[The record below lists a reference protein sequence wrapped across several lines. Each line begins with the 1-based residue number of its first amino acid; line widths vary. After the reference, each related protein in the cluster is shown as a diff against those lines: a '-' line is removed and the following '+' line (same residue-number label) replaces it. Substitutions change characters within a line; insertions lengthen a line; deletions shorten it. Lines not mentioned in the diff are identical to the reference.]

1 MDLVNRVKLG
11 GQEGHPLGLIHH
23 LMRVY
28 QHPALVPRYDPIS
41 AAVAIATCPKLS
53 AVITCLHEIHRK
65 REKALIFTRSLDM
78 QQLLAGAIGEEFG
91 IDVDIV
97 NGATN
102 RKGKTASAET
112 TRKGIV
118 RRFRDSEGFNVL
130 ILSPDVAGIGLTLVE
145 ANHVIHYGRWWNPA
159 KESQATDRVYRIGQT
174 KDVHVYYP
182 ICRDPAGAFETFDE
196 KLDALISRRKSLA
209 RDFLAPM
216 PTESELERE
225 LLDQVVLTDEVINA
239 TLIPSITH
247 EELKRMAWNRFEALV
262 ALLEKKQG
270 AKVVLT
276 PLTGDAGID
285 VISVHEHEVRLIRC
299 KHTTSSITGEGIE
312 VNETQLAVEGY
323 RQRLSG
329 ADLPEILKPVLV
341 ANGEFSLKERREA
354 EVRKIS
360 LITFEEISSQIQT
373 FRCSLAEVEAMEN
386 ERIGSMADLQA
397 AIRN

>member
-1 MDLVNRVKLG
+1 MV
-11 GQEGHPLGLIHH
+11 Q
-23 LMRVY
+23 
-28 QHPALVPRYDPIS
+28 PI
-41 AAVAIATCPKLS
+41 
-53 AVITCLHEIHRK
+53 
-65 REKALIFTRSLDM
+65 
-78 QQLLAGAIGEEFG
+78 
-91 IDVDIV
+91 
-97 NGATN
+97 
-102 RKGKTASAET
+102 RKGKKGEALNP
-112 TRKGIV
+112 RGRGIV
-118 RRFRDSEGFNVL
+118 RRFRASEGFNVL
-130 ILSPDVAGIGLTLVE
+130 ILSPDVAGIVLTLVE

-159 KESQATDRVYRIGQT
+159 KESQATDRVHRIGQT

-247 EELKRMAWNRFEALV
+247 EELKRMSWNRFEALV

-299 KHTTSSITGEGIE
+299 KHTTSSINGEGIE
-312 VNETQLAVEGY
+312 VNETQLAIEGY

-329 ADLPEILKPVLV
+329 ADLPEILKPVLI

-354 EVRKIS
+354 EARKIS